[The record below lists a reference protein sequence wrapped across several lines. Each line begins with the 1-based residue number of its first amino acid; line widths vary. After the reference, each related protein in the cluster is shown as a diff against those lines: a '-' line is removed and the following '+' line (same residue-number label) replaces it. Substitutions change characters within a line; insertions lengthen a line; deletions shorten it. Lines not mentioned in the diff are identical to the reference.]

1 MYNFELIIPIAS
13 LFLCTYSNILKI
25 VLILTIDFNEF
36 NFQSFSEMDPETAA
50 LEREHEALTRV
61 KYISKIQIGSYEI
74 DTWYFS
80 PYPGDYGKEP
90 KLWICEYCLKY
101 MRFEMS
107 YNIHR
112 VGNASTI

>member
-1 MYNFELIIPIAS
+1 
-13 LFLCTYSNILKI
+13 
-25 VLILTIDFNEF
+25 
-36 NFQSFSEMDPETAA
+36 MDPETAA

-61 KYISKIQIGSYEI
+61 KYITKIQIGSYEI

-80 PYPGDYGKEP
+80 PYPDEYGKEP

-107 YNIHR
+107 YNLHR
-112 VGNASTI
+112 VSISSKA

>member
-1 MYNFELIIPIAS
+1 
-13 LFLCTYSNILKI
+13 
-25 VLILTIDFNEF
+25 
-36 NFQSFSEMDPETAA
+36 MDPETAA

-61 KYISKIQIGSYEI
+61 KYITKIQIGPYEI

-107 YNIHR
+107 FNIHR
-112 VGNASTI
+112 VSNTLLYNNYLIVETLHTFVSHTFHSKKTYTYKSVFFF

>member
-1 MYNFELIIPIAS
+1 
-13 LFLCTYSNILKI
+13 
-25 VLILTIDFNEF
+25 
-36 NFQSFSEMDPETAA
+36 MDPETAA

-61 KYISKIQIGSYEI
+61 KYITKIQIGSYEI

-80 PYPGDYGKEP
+80 PYPSDYGKEP

-107 YNIHR
+107 YVVHKVNFNFSIDLF
-112 VGNASTI
+112 